1 MCRADGRVRV
11 IGAIREIGGKS
22 AQRELLPEG
31 FDHDGRN
38 PQFLFLV
45 SSPPALAT
53 RGK

>member
-38 PQFLFLV
+38 PT
-45 SSPPALAT
+45 LAKLGWGT
-53 RGK
+53 PVFVFG